1 MLEYKKDSPDCISIS
16 FSQLEAPILS
26 QGHFRGLHTWE
37 LAKLFLRDDE
47 GRTRNRRRHWE
58 EDQKTKNIVGP
69 Q

>member
-1 MLEYKKDSPDCISIS
+1 MLEYKKDSLDRISIS

-26 QGHFRGLHTWE
+26 QSRFRGLHTWE

-47 GRTRNRRRHWE
+47 EGTCNRRRHWE
-58 EDQKTKNIVGP
+58 EDQKTKTTVGP